1 MSSYRGGSTITGWN
15 ANGYVSPS
23 RKLKAKGRTAQT
35 RSESTAHDELVRKRH
50 GLMPRK
56 PDLTAKEK
64 AKVEGKQKLRKTSRT
79 SAPIVV
85 RIKRRR
91 ASKPRQSRPRSL

>member
-1 MSSYRGGSTITGWN
+1 
-15 ANGYVSPS
+15 
-23 RKLKAKGRTAQT
+23 
-35 RSESTAHDELVRKRH
+35 
-50 GLMPRK
+50 MPRK
-56 PDLTAKEK
+56 PDLAAKEK